1 MDRFEDA
8 KLRVKD
14 ATDLVALIESYVP
27 LKPKGRQFVAL
38 CPFHAEKSPSFYVT
52 PDKQFYHC
60 FGCGKN
66 GDVFTF
72 LMEREGLTFREAM
85 EVLADRAKIS
95 LDGVFGRSEDDGK
108 RGPDVHQIL
117 GEVRTF
123 FQQALH
129 GPGGQLA
136 RDYLEQRGLTAAI
149 DGWALGY
156 HPYPQG
162 ALRAFVQ
169 QRRLPTQVLEDAG
182 LLRNGR
188 EPYAG
193 RVIFPIEDERGRVVG
208 FGGRLLPGGPGSESN
223 GDYTPPKYINS
234 PESAHFHKRTVLFGL
249 HRAKQAGAR
258 RIVVM
263 EGYTDVIASHL
274 AGFPGAVAAL
284 GTSFT
289 QEHTRKIERYASEG
303 VVLLFDG
310 DRAGHQAA
318 ERAMRELVNSP
329 LQVRIA
335 LMSEAK
341 DPGEVL
347 VARPGEDPDLV
358 TERRMRFADLLE
370 GADDAL
376 ATWFRLLRQRLDVS
390 QAAQL
395 EAAARECGQL
405 LALVD
410 NDLRRQGYLQEM
422 ARHLAVPPQMLER
435 MLKTMV
441 RRPATPVAAAP
452 GRSGA
457 SAPASA
463 ASRAA
468 EASGGGDAALTA
480 PAAPSAPAAM
490 PARMSPTMTAEHELL
505 ACVLHQPSLL
515 QVDAQGVDPVPGPFE
530 SPAVAELLS
539 MVRDAIAL
547 GRLTGADVVRYL
559 FTRCADRAD
568 LRQWIATASQRGEA
582 IGDPAAF
589 LKALQRDRQRQLG
602 MRNARTLRQ
611 QLQQALSVGDRQTAD
626 RLTQQLVEHLRQ
638 ERPRPATS

>member
-27 LKPKGRQFVAL
+27 LKPRGRQFVAL

-85 EVLADRAKIS
+85 ETLAERAKIS
-95 LDGVFGRSEDDGK
+95 LEGVFGRSDDDAK

-123 FQQALH
+123 FQKALH

-149 DGWALGY
+149 DSWALGY

-162 ALRAFVQ
+162 ALRAFAQ

-258 RIVVM
+258 RIIVM

-289 QEHTRKIERYASEG
+289 QEHTRKIERYATEG

-405 LALVD
+405 LTLVD

-441 RRPATPVAAAP
+441 RRPAAPVAATPSRAP
-452 GRSGA
+452 AGPSSQSPARSGEIVGDGQA
-457 SAPASA
+457 AAPAPAS
-463 ASRAA
+463 
-468 EASGGGDAALTA
+468 
-480 PAAPSAPAAM
+480 M

-515 QVDAQGVDPVPGPFE
+515 QATAEGVDPVPGPFE
-530 SPAVAELLS
+530 APAVAELLS

-568 LRQWIATASQRGEA
+568 LRQWIATASQRGEG
-582 IGDPAAF
+582 ISDPAAF
-589 LKALQRDRQRQLG
+589 LAALQRGRQRQVG

-626 RLTQQLVEHLRQ
+626 RLTQQLVEQLRQ

>member
-14 ATDLVALIESYVP
+14 ATDLVALIESYLP

-85 EVLADRAKIS
+85 EMLADRAKIS
-95 LDGVFGRSEDDGK
+95 LEGVFGRSDDDAK

-123 FQQALH
+123 FQKALH

-136 RDYLEQRGLTAAI
+136 RDYIEQRGLTAAI
-149 DGWALGY
+149 DSWALGY

-162 ALRAFVQ
+162 ALRAFAQ

-234 PESAHFHKRTVLFGL
+234 PESAYFHKRTVLFGL

-289 QEHTRKIERYASEG
+289 QEHTRKIERYATEG

-341 DPGEVL
+341 DPG
-347 VARPGEDPDLV
+347 V

-405 LALVD
+405 LTLVD
-410 NDLRRQGYLQEM
+410 NDLRRQGYMQEM

-441 RRPATPVAAAP
+441 RRPAAPAAAAP
-452 GRSGA
+452 GRPTAGA
-457 SAPASA
+457 SASASSRGGEVAKDGQA
-463 ASRAA
+463 A
-468 EASGGGDAALTA
+468 A
-480 PAAPSAPAAM
+480 PAASM
-490 PARMSPTMTAEHELL
+490 PDRMSPTMTAEHELL

-515 QVDAQGVDPVPGPFE
+515 QIDAQGLDPVPGPFE

-539 MVRDAIAL
+539 MIRDAIAL

-568 LRQWIATASQRGEA
+568 LRQWIATASQRGEG
-582 IGDPAAF
+582 ISDPSAF
-589 LKALQRDRQRQLG
+589 LAALQRGRQRQLG